1 VRGRDAF
8 FATTAPRA
16 VLTGQVAHLEE
27 AHGVRVVASSA
38 RLADRAGLAEDLEAA
53 PGYDVLLTEL
63 KAAAVDVAARHAV
76 TRGVDVVFV
85 DNRAVVFEGET
96 DLEVALA
103 DVIDLSIGRG
113 TTRARTPVEGDG
125 QGMGRNQG

>member
-1 VRGRDAF
+1 
-8 FATTAPRA
+8 
-16 VLTGQVAHLEE
+16 
-27 AHGVRVVASSA
+27 VRVVASSA

-53 PGYDVLLTEL
+53 PGYDVLLTEM

-76 TRGVDVVFV
+76 ARGVDVVFV

-113 TTRARTPVEGDG
+113 TTRAPVEDNAEGNGRGNG
-125 QGMGRNQG
+125 QGNGRNEG